1 MSSSLD
7 LFNVEAESQL
17 LAGLLRNA
25 EAYWDINNCHL
36 TASDF
41 MGPENKRVMKAIEA
55 VVDGKKVPEFALVLE
70 EVRANGRDSTVEYL
84 SGLQR
89 VPCSVPQ
96 AKEFAS
102 TVKGLSASRQLVTA
116 GARIIELANEKR
128 ADAGAALAEAE
139 SELRKVRSTVPEE
152 TVSPHPADIFRE
164 MRESDPGDVL
174 PLYFAPTLTEKT
186 EGLHRGHLWVVGGFS
201 STGKSA
207 VAVNMA
213 VDVLRQPGQWVGV
226 ISTEM
231 TRAQYLLRML
241 SLITGVPQKHIRQR
255 VQLPFMDAEAMADAE
270 KFLSRAPLRVY
281 DNKYRLADIRSTL
294 IRMSETDG
302 LRVAFID
309 YLQQVRAPGESE
321 YSQMTN
327 AINELQETAKQLGI
341 TIVTFS
347 QLSNSMARDLNDPNT
362 SKEFYAF
369 KGSGAIKDA
378 ADVAVILKRDKHTS
392 PGTLDWQVQKV
403 RHGEAPFTI
412 ETRMH
417 LLTGRIEEV
426 GLAEYDEFEGA
437 A

>member
-1 MSSSLD
+1 MGGNLD
-7 LFNVEAESQL
+7 LFNQEAEASL
-17 LAGLLRNA
+17 LAAILRNP
-25 EAYWDINNCHL
+25 ESYWDLNTVGL

-41 MGPENKRVMKAIEA
+41 MGPENRRVMKAIE
-55 VVDGKKVPEFALVLE
+55 VVTGDKKVPELPLVLE
-70 EVRANGRDSTVEYL
+70 AVRQTGRETTPEYL
-84 SGLQR
+84 ERLSAI
-89 VPCSVPQ
+89 PASVPQ
-96 AKEFAS
+96 AKEFAR
-102 TVKGLSASRQLVTA
+102 TVKGLAASRALVTA
-116 GARIIELANEKR
+116 GARIIEVAQSNR
-128 ADAGAALAEAE
+128 ADAETAIAEAE
-139 SELRKVRSTVPEE
+139 SELRKVRNVVPSGG
-152 TVSPHPADIFRE
+152 VSPHPADIFRE
-164 MRESDPGDVL
+164 MRDEDPGDML
-174 PLYFAPTLTEKT
+174 PMYFAPTLTEKT

-213 VDVLRQPGQWVGV
+213 VDVLRQPGQWVAV

-231 TRAQYLLRML
+231 TRTQYMLRML

-255 VQLPFMDAEAMADAE
+255 VSLPFHDVDAMREAE

-281 DNKYRLADIRSTL
+281 DDKYRLSDIASTL
-294 IRMSETDG
+294 TRMSETDG
-302 LRVAFID
+302 LRVAFVD

-327 AINELQETAKQLGI
+327 AINEMQELAKRLGI
-341 TIVTFS
+341 TLVVFS
-347 QLSNSMARDLNDPNT
+347 QLSNSMARDLNDPNA

-412 ETRMH
+412 ETRMD
-417 LLTGRIEEV
+417 LPTGKIVEIGE
-426 GLAEYDEFEGA
+426 AEYDEYEE
-437 A
+437 